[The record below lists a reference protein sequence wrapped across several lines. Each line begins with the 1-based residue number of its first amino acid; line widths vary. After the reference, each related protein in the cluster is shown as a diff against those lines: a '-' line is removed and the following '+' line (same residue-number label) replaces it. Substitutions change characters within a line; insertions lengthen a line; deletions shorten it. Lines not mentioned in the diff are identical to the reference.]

1 LTTVHNTSCATNGNK
16 QAFPELVKGNTR
28 RKRTGVKKNTKSQKK
43 KKDKKISKKGNLNPR
58 PIHSLLVG
66 GEKKRGLFQT
76 LVFIAYNQLD
86 SGVCYLILLYD
97 ATSLGGLRIKMASS
111 KAIYV
116 WE

>member
-1 LTTVHNTSCATNGNK
+1 M
-16 QAFPELVKGNTR
+16 R
-28 RKRTGVKKNTKSQKK
+28 KK
-43 KKDKKISKKGNLNPR
+43 KKRQKNQQERESESQA
-58 PIHSLLVG
+58 HSFFIG
-66 GEKKRGLFQT
+66 GWGKKKRGLFQT